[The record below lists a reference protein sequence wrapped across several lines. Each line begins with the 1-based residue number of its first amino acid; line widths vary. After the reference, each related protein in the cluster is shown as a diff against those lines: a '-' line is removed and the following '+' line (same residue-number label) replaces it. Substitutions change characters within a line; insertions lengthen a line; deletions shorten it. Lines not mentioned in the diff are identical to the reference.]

1 MEQQEA
7 RLLRSEPVAE
17 GTMAFHFSKP
27 QGFRHEAGQ
36 SAYVTLVAPAET
48 DEQGDARMLTIASPP
63 HEAELMFATR
73 MRDTAFKRVLKNAA
87 PGLRATFD
95 GPNGEMLLH
104 ADPARPAAFLAGG
117 IGVTPFLAM
126 ARHAASARLAHR
138 LFLFYSNH
146 RAEDAAFLAE
156 LRQLES
162 ANPNFRLIATM
173 TAPEKSAQPWRGE
186 TGRIDQAMLERH
198 LGDLLEPVYYLAGP
212 PSMTEA
218 MRELLG
224 ASGLGEESM
233 RCEDFF
239 GY

>member
-1 MEQQEA
+1 
-7 RLLRSEPVAE
+7 
-17 GTMAFHFSKP
+17 
-27 QGFRHEAGQ
+27 
-36 SAYVTLVAPAET
+36 
-48 DEQGDARMLTIASPP
+48 
-63 HEAELMFATR
+63 
-73 MRDTAFKRVLKNAA
+73 
-87 PGLRATFD
+87 
-95 GPNGEMLLH
+95 
-104 ADPARPAAFLAGG
+104 
-117 IGVTPFLAM
+117 
-126 ARHAASARLAHR
+126 
-138 LFLFYSNH
+138 
-146 RAEDAAFLAE
+146 
-156 LRQLES
+156 
-162 ANPNFRLIATM
+162 M

>member
-1 MEQQEA
+1 MPKYDTTLAANET
-7 RLLRSEPVAE
+7 VAE
-17 GTMAFHFSKP
+17 GTMAFRFAKP
-27 QGFRHEAGQ
+27 AGFKFTAGQ
-36 SAYVTLVAPAET
+36 SMNVSLIDPPET
-48 DEQGDARMLTIASPP
+48 DAKGNARTFSIVSAP
-63 HEAELMFATR
+63 HENELVIATR